1 MAAVRWSDI
10 GNWNFFFAAVVH
22 LCSAVILTPVEKTV
36 SVFCCKTKQG
46 SSQRTH
52 GGEFSSFGLIK
63 VSPDHAQK
71 GHECRF
77 SFSHIEAYRF
87 SAASV
92 TAVWWHGSFST
103 QASKWLRFL
112 PVLASSW
119 CGMSPWCAKQS
130 HSSCPLWSWWHH
142 FRLVVASWWHFWL
155 KSF

>member
-1 MAAVRWSDI
+1 MVAVRWSDI
-10 GNWNFFFAAVVH
+10 GNWNFFFCCCCPY
-22 LCSAVILTPVEKTV
+22 LFCCCLILMPVEI
-36 SVFCCKTKQG
+36 SLFFFYCKTRQG

-52 GGEFSSFGLIK
+52 VDEFSSFGLIK
-63 VSPDHAQK
+63 VSPNHAQT

-112 PVLASSW
+112 PVLATSW
-119 CGMSPWCAKQS
+119 CGLSPWCAKQG
-130 HSSCPLWSWWHH
+130 HSSCPLK
-142 FRLVVASWWHFWL
+142 LMT
-155 KSF
+155 SFSVSGRFLLNIAH